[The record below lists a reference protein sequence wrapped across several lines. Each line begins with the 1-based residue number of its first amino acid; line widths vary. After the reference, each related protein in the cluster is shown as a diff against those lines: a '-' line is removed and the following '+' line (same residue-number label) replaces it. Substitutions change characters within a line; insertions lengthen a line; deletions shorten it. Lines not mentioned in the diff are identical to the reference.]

1 MLHLVLKPST
11 GGRSA
16 KSLLGLCLL
25 SLDPNQKGF
34 RCFKFQH
41 AMFSIYTALWNKA
54 ILDEGHASQIE
65 LKESHNG
72 HVLNEKV

>member
-1 MLHLVLKPST
+1 
-11 GGRSA
+11 
-16 KSLLGLCLL
+16 
-25 SLDPNQKGF
+25 
-34 RCFKFQH
+34 
-41 AMFSIYTALWNKA
+41 MFSIYTAFWNKA